1 MKYIRYSKIRLMLL
15 NPNSLLR
22 HFLKTCSIN
31 YKYMYFTFEKL
42 NDRFEL
48 LPVAC
53 DFRLKD
59 VIWKIFFPKIQG
71 HKMFY
76 NLLFDVISICQYFFN
91 IQS

>member
-31 YKYMYFTFEKL
+31 NKYMYFTFEKL

-48 LPVAC
+48 LPVTS
-53 DFRLKD
+53 D
-59 VIWKIFFPKIQG
+59 
-71 HKMFY
+71 
-76 NLLFDVISICQYFFN
+76 
-91 IQS
+91 

>member
-15 NPNSLLR
+15 NRNSLLR
-22 HFLKTCSIN
+22 HFLKTCLIN

-42 NDRFEL
+42 NDR
-48 LPVAC
+48 C

-59 VIWKIFFPKIQG
+59 IIWKFVFPKIQG

>member
-1 MKYIRYSKIRLMLL
+1 MEYSEQRKKPFYSSNLSMKYIRYSKIRLMLL

-31 YKYMYFTFEKL
+31 NKYMYFTFEKL
-42 NDRFEL
+42 NDRFEV

-59 VIWKIFFPKIQG
+59 VI
-71 HKMFY
+71 
-76 NLLFDVISICQYFFN
+76 
-91 IQS
+91 